1 VRPVRSVI
9 AINRLLQAGHRLK
22 SIDISILAYGYELPG
37 AENSARS
44 LVAVGGTYS
53 FREPS
58 TYHMIRRTTS
68 GRVRLSEALS
78 ILIRK
83 LEEHSRLNSDDRDTI
98 ASLNHITRK
107 LDSNEDLIR
116 QGDDPSVSALVT
128 SGMVARYH
136 LLGSGKRQYLSYHM
150 TGDMP
155 DSQALFIQE
164 MDHSVCAIG
173 PAAVA
178 LIPHKDLLAAFK
190 RRPTVA
196 FAIWRETLVDAAI
209 FREAITNNS
218 ARTARGRMAHMFCE
232 WFYRAKASSLTE
244 GNTLIAPVSL
254 VQLGETLGMS
264 IATVN
269 RTLSDLRN
277 TRTVDFQRG
286 VLQIKNW
293 ERLSKIAQ
301 FNPSYLHLKKA
312 PI

>member
-1 VRPVRSVI
+1 
-9 AINRLLQAGHRLK
+9 
-22 SIDISILAYGYELPG
+22 
-37 AENSARS
+37 
-44 LVAVGGTYS
+44 
-53 FREPS
+53 
-58 TYHMIRRTTS
+58 
-68 GRVRLSEALS
+68 LSEALS
-78 ILIRK
+78 VLIRK
-83 LEEHSRLNSDDRDTI
+83 LEEHSRLSPDDRNTI
-98 ASLNHITRK
+98 ASLSHIVRK

-128 SGMVARYH
+128 SGILARYH
-136 LLGSGKRQYLSYHM
+136 LLGSGKRQYLSYHL

-173 PAAVA
+173 SASVA
-178 LIPHKDLLAAFK
+178 LIPHKELLAAFK
-190 RRPTVA
+190 RRPSVA

-218 ARTARGRMAHMFCE
+218 ARTGRARMAHMFCE
-232 WFYRAKASSLTE
+232 LFYRAKASGLTE
-244 GNTLIAPVSL
+244 ENTLIAPISL

-277 TRTVDFQRG
+277 SRVVDFQRG
-286 VLQIKNW
+286 VLQMKNW
-293 ERLSKIAQ
+293 DRLAKMAQ

-312 PI
+312 PL